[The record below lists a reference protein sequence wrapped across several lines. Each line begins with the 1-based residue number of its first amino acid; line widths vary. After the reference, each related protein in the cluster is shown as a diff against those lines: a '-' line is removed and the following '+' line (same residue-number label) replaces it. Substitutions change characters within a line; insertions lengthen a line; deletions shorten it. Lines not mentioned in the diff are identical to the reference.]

1 MRIMAKKYEFKPD
14 KPRADFFSRFHL
26 TQLQRRAL
34 LKWLFYGLFLLA
46 LSIIQDVLLC
56 RMRLWG
62 ATTELV
68 PCGIILICLAEGVEQ
83 GSVFALIA
91 SCLYLFSGSAAGI
104 YSIVFITA
112 LAVFVTLF
120 RQGYLKKCF
129 NAAMLC
135 VAVALPVY
143 ELAIF
148 AFGLFLGLTTPGR
161 FVSFLLTAGYTLVTA
176 PIMYPI
182 ISAISN
188 FGGDAWKE

>member
-1 MRIMAKKYEFKPD
+1 MAKKYEFKPD
-14 KPRADFFSRFHL
+14 KPLTGFLSRLYL
-26 TQLQRRAL
+26 TQKQRRAL
-34 LKWLFYGLFLLA
+34 LKWLFYSLFLLA
-46 LSIIQDVLLC
+46 LSILQDVLLC
-56 RMRLWG
+56 RVRLWG

-91 SCLYLFSGSAAGI
+91 SSLYLFSGSAAGI

-129 NAAMLC
+129 NATMLC
-135 VAVALPVY
+135 VTMALPVY
-143 ELAIF
+143 ELAVF
-148 AFGLFLGLTTPGR
+148 ALGLFLGLTTADR
-161 FVSFLLTAGYTLVTA
+161 FLGFLLTAAYTLLTA
-176 PIMYPI
+176 PIMYPV